1 MILRLALPALLLAA
15 PALAADSRPVDC
27 TIEVDGTVH
36 ERGICEFEPRGG
48 DGGFQLSGARYF
60 VQVEV
65 VAKDRAEA
73 FWNADP
79 LAMHAQT
86 PLGEVARAG
95 ACWTSA
101 RARICAKTLPRAET
115 AAILAA
121 RPKGAY
127 LVPDLPG
134 AAQSCLRVEP
144 TPPSGAT
151 LALDACRSPLAKL
164 FARGAGGDGEA
175 EAAAAGKAERT
186 PDGDAALRIAL
197 DPPLCLDLAEAE
209 RPDRRTVLLAP
220 CTAASPTW
228 TTEAAPAASAPVA
241 TSDGW
246 CLTIPAAETPDARFP
261 FPVAAVRCEG
271 GEPPPVAFFLTDG

>member
-1 MILRLALPALLLAA
+1 MAEHHDADYLKRTVGDAL
-15 PALAADSRPVDC
+15 VKGM
-27 TIEVDGTVH
+27 TEM
-36 ERGICEFEPRGG
+36 
-48 DGGFQLSGARYF
+48 
-60 VQVEV
+60 V
-65 VAKDRAEA
+65 VAQPEDSVD
-73 FWNADP
+73 F
-79 LAMHAQT
+79 
-86 PLGEVARAG
+86 LGHFLLNYV
-95 ACWTSA
+95 
-101 RARICAKTLPRAET
+101 KV
-115 AAILAA
+115 
-121 RPKGAY
+121 K
-127 LVPDLPG
+127 
-134 AAQSCLRVEP
+134 
-144 TPPSGAT
+144 
-151 LALDACRSPLAKL
+151 
-164 FARGAGGDGEA
+164 EA

-271 GEPPPVAFFLTDG
+271 GDPPPVAFFLTDG